1 MKIIRVLVTGA
12 AGFIGSNIC
21 DGLLERGYEVIALDS
36 LPIGRSKNLEHLT
49 TSKRFSFV
57 EGSILESELLADAA
71 KDAEVV
77 IHHAAIAS
85 VQRSMEDPRTT
96 NLVNANGT
104 LEVLLAAK
112 KMGISKVVF
121 ASSSAVYGD
130 TPEQPKIEEMAPR
143 PKSVYAVSKL
153 TGEAYCQA
161 FNELFDMRN
170 VSLRYFNVY
179 GPRQDPKS
187 EYAAVIPRF
196 IERALKGEEM
206 TIFGDGRQSR
216 DFIYVEDV
224 VQANLKALESNC
236 QGIFNIG
243 SGRRTT
249 VNELAHLIGK
259 LLRREVRTVH
269 LEAREGDVKDSLSDI
284 GKASRA
290 FGFAP
295 KYDIEDGLRATIDWY
310 ARKGQKD

>member
-1 MKIIRVLVTGA
+1 MKINRMLVTGA

-21 DGLLERGYEVIALDS
+21 DGLLERGYEVIALDR
-36 LPIGRSKNLEHLT
+36 LPMSRSKNLEHLT
-49 TSKRFSFV
+49 TSKGFNFV
-57 EGSILESELLADAA
+57 EGSILESELLADLA
-71 KDAEVV
+71 KDADAV

-96 NLVNANGT
+96 NLVNVNGT

-112 KMGISKVVF
+112 KAGIRKVVF

-130 TPEQPKIEEMAPR
+130 TPEQPETEEMTPR

-153 TGEAYCQA
+153 TGEGYCQA

-196 IERALKGEEM
+196 IERALKDEAM

-216 DFIYVEDV
+216 DFIYIEDV
-224 VQANLKALESNC
+224 VQANLKALESDC
-236 QGIFNIG
+236 RGIFNIG

-259 LLRREVRTVH
+259 LLGREVQTVH
-269 LEAREGDVKDSLSDI
+269 LQAREGDVKDSLAAI
-284 GKASRA
+284 EKAAGA

-295 KYDIEDGLRATIDWY
+295 KCDIEDGLRTTIDWY
-310 ARKGQKD
+310 ARKGQND

>member
-1 MKIIRVLVTGA
+1 
-12 AGFIGSNIC
+12 
-21 DGLLERGYEVIALDS
+21 
-36 LPIGRSKNLEHLT
+36 
-49 TSKRFSFV
+49 
-57 EGSILESELLADAA
+57 
-71 KDAEVV
+71 VV